1 MQTIKQLL
9 ASWNNEKDQ
18 RLKMQRAYFVLAV
31 FTAVI
36 AGLTTLVN
44 FELGRIL
51 TMLAGFLAVIFIA
64 NAIIWALIDAFV
76 VQKIKKI
83 TTKR

>member
-51 TMLAGFLAVIFIA
+51 IMLAGFLAVIFIA